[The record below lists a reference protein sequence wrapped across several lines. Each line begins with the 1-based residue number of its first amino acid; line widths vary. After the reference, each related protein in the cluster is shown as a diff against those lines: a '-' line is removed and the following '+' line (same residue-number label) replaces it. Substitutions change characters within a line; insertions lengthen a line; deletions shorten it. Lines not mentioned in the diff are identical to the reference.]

1 MRPDEILKL
10 QREQPFTGLRIYIS
24 DGSSYDVRHPEMM
37 LVTIHKVYIAL
48 PPSRKDSAPGGA
60 VHCDPIHIT
69 RIEPLNGRKRSV
81 RNKRR
86 TS

>member
-10 QREQPFTGLRIYIS
+10 QRERPFTGLRIYIS

-48 PPSRKDSAPGGA
+48 PPSRENAPPGGA
-60 VHCDPIHIT
+60 VHCDPVHIT
-69 RIEPLNGRKRSV
+69 RIEPLNG
-81 RNKRR
+81 KRR
-86 TS
+86 ANGKSRRT

>member
-10 QREQPFTGLRIYIS
+10 QPEQSFTGLRIYIS

-37 LVTIHKVYIAL
+37 LVTTRKVYIAF

-60 VHCDPIHIT
+60 VHCDPVHIT
-69 RIEPLNGRKRSV
+69 RIEPLNGKRPPN
-81 RNKRR
+81 RRPRR
-86 TS
+86 T